1 MESIS
6 FGLWDPS
13 VLEMLCNAKQPVP
26 STTRLNKMLKYPH
39 YIPPPTAQEQ
49 EVVEAIPCR
58 HSPPPCSTATMMDGN
73 HDVSLL
79 LAWNSCWRSVKKTPM
94 QQGKPS
100 VSPCSTTAAS
110 RTIHAH
116 PWSWGLAVP
125 CPAASPW
132 DMIAPFSSKSV
143 CWGREGSYHATLSP
157 VNRPSGKS

>member
-1 MESIS
+1 
-6 FGLWDPS
+6 
-13 VLEMLCNAKQPVP
+13 MLCPAKQPVP
-26 STTRLNKMLKYPH
+26 PTTCLNEMLKVSSLH
-39 YIPPPTAQEQ
+39 PPTNSTRQ
-49 EVVEAIPCR
+49 VVEETITCH

-116 PWSWGLAVP
+116 PWSWGLAAP
-125 CPAASPW
+125 RPAASPW
-132 DMIAPFSSKSV
+132 DMIALFSSKPA
-143 CWGREGSYHATLSP
+143 CWGRECSYHATLSP
-157 VNRPSGKS
+157 ANRPSGKS